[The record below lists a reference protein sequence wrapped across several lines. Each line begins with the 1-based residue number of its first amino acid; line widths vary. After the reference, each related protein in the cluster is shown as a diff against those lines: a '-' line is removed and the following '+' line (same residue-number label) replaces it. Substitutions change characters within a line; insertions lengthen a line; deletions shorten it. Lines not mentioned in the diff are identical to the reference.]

1 MSKSRV
7 NLVRRGDGV
16 LVEATL
22 VDGVEPSDL
31 IVVERAWT
39 AVRARLI
46 GRLRAASVPRSEWP
60 ESWHWN
66 WEQKAPQLQLL
77 AARGFGILSE
87 EDWQGLILLKT
98 APYVAHIEQDRGR
111 PLVYVDYL
119 EVAPW
124 NWRIPALGEE
134 GQYKGIG
141 SILFR
146 EAVNLS
152 FQEGFHGRIGLHA
165 LPQAET
171 FYENACGMTAIGR
184 DSKKQNLIYFEFSR
198 EQAQKFLQKGGDS

>member
-1 MSKSRV
+1 VSKSRV

-66 WEQKAPQLQLL
+66 WEQKA
-77 AARGFGILSE
+77 LS
-87 EDWQGLILLKT
+87 
-98 APYVAHIEQDRGR
+98 
-111 PLVYVDYL
+111 
-119 EVAPW
+119 
-124 NWRIPALGEE
+124 
-134 GQYKGIG
+134 
-141 SILFR
+141 S
-146 EAVNLS
+146 S
-152 FQEGFHGRIGLHA
+152 
-165 LPQAET
+165 
-171 FYENACGMTAIGR
+171 C
-184 DSKKQNLIYFEFSR
+184 
-198 EQAQKFLQKGGDS
+198 